1 MKAAASPVDRWGV
14 FLYIIAMNLL
24 NVFFGSKLE
33 RDLKHLLPIL
43 HTVNAKE
50 SWAVALKAEE
60 FPVQTQAFRDRFQ
73 KGETLDQLL
82 PEAFALAREAAR
94 RALGERPYDVQLL
107 GGIVLHQGK
116 IMEMKTGEGKT
127 LSSVAAAYLNSL
139 PGLGVHMVTVNDYLA
154 ERDAKWM
161 KPVYDYLGVSVGWI
175 LSSMDPEVRQP
186 HYNADITYATNNELG
201 FDYLRDNMRWDL
213 SKKVQ
218 RVPHYAIIDEIDS
231 ILIDESRTPLIIS
244 GAVEDDTAKNFQ
256 AVDPLVE
263 FLNEC
268 EKDPKTKDYPDPA
281 EGPGHELK
289 GDYKLDE
296 KGKRI
301 MFTDEGMN
309 KIEGLLQQRKLISG
323 SLFASENFEFIHY
336 FTQVLRAHKLF
347 HKEVDYVVQEG
358 KVEIVDEFTGRILH
372 GRRYSEGLH
381 QAIEAKEKIR
391 VADHNKTVA
400 TITFQNY
407 FRLYKKL
414 SGMTGTAD
422 TEAKEFTKIYNL
434 DVVVIP
440 TNRPVSRADEDD
452 IIYFNEEFKFAAITE
467 EIVKA
472 QKKGQPVLV
481 GTVSIDK
488 SEKLSNY
495 LTRKGVRHEVL
506 NAKNHAREALIIAEA
521 GAEGSVT
528 IATNMAGRG
537 TDIKLG
543 GNPEFRARRK
553 AGTEAEPEV
562 YEQILVKEREI
573 VRQDYERVK
582 SLGGLLVIG
591 TERHESRRIDN
602 QLRGRSGR
610 QGDPG
615 RSMFFVSLDDQLM
628 RLFANDNVRN
638 MMGKLG
644 MAGGEPLNHPWLT
657 KSLENAQKKVED
669 RNFEIRKHLLDYD
682 DVLSAQRAFIYEQR
696 DSILVDDN
704 LKARVLHAGGELLED
719 MFETWHKADV
729 MAEYLPEALEQTKDS
744 FFYVPEEQEIED
756 LARMSPKTMREHVY
770 AYLEEDL
777 ADKERQVG
785 HDPLNFFIRA
795 EYLRRIDTLWQEHLE
810 SMEELRDAVYLRAYA
825 QKNPLLEYKVEGFQQ
840 FDKLIGEIKTGIAKK
855 MFKIRIQQAPAAP
868 VVRDRVPIAAKTQ
881 HESVASYGAMS
892 RQGERKEAQGE
903 HVTVQRAQPKV
914 GRNDPC
920 PCGSG
925 KKYKVCHGR

>member
-1 MKAAASPVDRWGV
+1 
-14 FLYIIAMNLL
+14 MNILSLL
-24 NVFFGSKLE
+24 FGSKLE
-33 RDLKHLLPIL
+33 RDLKRLLPIL
-43 HTVNAKE
+43 HEINARE
-50 SWAVALKAEE
+50 EWAVGLGAAE
-60 FPVQTQAFRDRFQ
+60 FPAMTQKFRERY
-73 KGETLDQLL
+73 KNGETLDQML

-94 RALGERPYDVQLL
+94 RTLGERPYDVQLL
-107 GGIVLHQGK
+107 GGVVLHQGG

-161 KPVYDYLGVSVGWI
+161 KPAFDYLGVSVGWI
-175 LSSMDPEVRQP
+175 LSPMDPETRQP
-186 HYNADITYATNNELG
+186 QYAADITYATNNELG

-218 RVPHYAIIDEIDS
+218 RIPNFAVIDEIDS

-256 AVDPLVE
+256 AVDPLVN
-263 FLNEC
+263 FLVEC
-268 EKDPKTKDYPDPA
+268 EKDAKTGTYPEEADQ
-281 EGPGHELK
+281 LK
-289 GDYKLDE
+289 GDYKLEE
-296 KGKRI
+296 KNKRI
-301 MFTDEGMN
+301 MFTDAGMN
-309 KIEGLLQQRKLISG
+309 KIEDLLQKNKMIKG
-323 SLFASENFEFIHY
+323 SLFLGENFEFIHF

-347 HKEVDYVVQEG
+347 HRETDYVVQDG

-381 QAIEAKEKIR
+381 QAIEAKERIK

-422 TEAKEFTKIYNL
+422 TEAKEFAKIYNL

-440 TNRPVSRADEDD
+440 TNKPVSRLDEDD
-452 IIYFNEEFKFAAITE
+452 IIYFNEEFKFTAICE
-467 EIVKA
+467 EIMQA

-488 SEKLSNY
+488 SEKLSAF

-521 GAEGSVT
+521 GAKGSVT

-553 AGTEAEPEV
+553 ATSETTVDEYKLLLA
-562 YEQILVKEREI
+562 KEMDSWRG
-573 VRQDYERVK
+573 DYEEVK

-615 RSMFFVSLDDQLM
+615 RSKFFVSLDDQLM
-628 RLFANDNVRN
+628 RLFANENVRN
-638 MMGKLG
+638 MMGKMG
-644 MAGGEPLNHPWLT
+644 MSGGEPLNHPWLT
-657 KSLENAQKKVED
+657 KALENAQKKVED

-696 DSILVDDN
+696 DSILQDN
-704 LKARVLHAGGELLED
+704 DLKGRVLRAGDELLED
-719 MFETWHKADV
+719 FFEPYRKADV
-729 MAEYLPEALEQTKDS
+729 MAEYLKEALEQLKNDY
-744 FFYVPEEQEIED
+744 FYEPGDEGATE
-756 LARMSPKTMREHVY
+756 LARLSPKAMKAEVHG
-770 AYLEEDL
+770 YLTQDLQTKED
-777 ADKERQVG
+777 QVG
-785 HDPLNFFIRA
+785 HEPLNFFIRA
-795 EYLRRIDTLWQEHLE
+795 EYLRKIDTLWQEHLE
-810 SMEELRDAVYLRAYA
+810 SMEELRDAVYLRTYA
-825 QKNPLLEYKVEGFQQ
+825 QKNPLLEYKVEGFEM
-840 FDKLIGEIKTGIAKK
+840 FDRLIGEIKTSIAKK
-855 MFKIRIQQAPAAP
+855 LFKIRIQQAPTAP
-868 VVRDRVPIAAKTQ
+868 VLKDRVPAQIRTT
-881 HESVASYGAMS
+881 HESVSSYATLA
-892 RQGERKEAQGE
+892 RQGERKEAAGDK
-903 HVTVQRAQPKV
+903 VTIQRSQPKV

-925 KKYKVCHGR
+925 KKYKVCHGK